1 LSSARESYG
10 ISSQDPEKMMVEGPT
25 SEASTQVFKKV
36 PVPDDKFKPA
46 VVDEEYA
53 LQVVFKRT
61 ALEQLASLDKE
72 ILTR

>member
-1 LSSARESYG
+1 
-10 ISSQDPEKMMVEGPT
+10 MMVEGPT